1 MILSAYLQLKL
12 FYLILLLLPV
22 NLAKHFLVPSS
33 FVAGVLVDYLIPAVY
48 LTDVL
53 IIILLELLLVSTKPK
68 INQALVIFLALLL
81 PSLLAAAAFVPAV
94 YKWLK
99 LLELAGFAWWI
110 KKNISWKKHLP
121 AISLA
126 LTGALLWQ
134 SLLAI
139 AQWFKQGSILGYWF
153 LGEQPYNAATA
164 GMDKISWL
172 NGALKLPPLG
182 TTPHPNVLAGL
193 IVVLLPFLLNQILY
207 SRWYLIPVFLSLVT
221 LFLTFSLSAWLALVL
236 IIIPFFLYRLK
247 PILLVGYAVL
257 IISLIAG
264 FFGNFEFL
272 APQTSFDRRSQL
284 AGMAI
289 KMVQDSPLIG
299 QGLNN
304 FTVVMDQYGI
314 IAATTRFLQPVH
326 NIYLLILAET
336 GILGLFG
343 FGYLIVCAFRS
354 PRPAVLKLSLFTLLF
369 LGLFDHYPFTLQQGM
384 LLLFLLV

>member
-1 MILSAYLQLKL
+1 M
-12 FYLILLLLPV
+12 
-22 NLAKHFLVPSS
+22 
-33 FVAGVLVDYLIPAVY
+33 
-48 LTDVL
+48 
-53 IIILLELLLVSTKPK
+53 
-68 INQALVIFLALLL
+68 
-81 PSLLAAAAFVPAV
+81 
-94 YKWLK
+94 
-99 LLELAGFAWWI
+99 
-110 KKNISWKKHLP
+110 
-121 AISLA
+121 
-126 LTGALLWQ
+126 
-134 SLLAI
+134 
-139 AQWFKQGSILGYWF
+139 
-153 LGEQPYNAATA
+153 
-164 GMDKISWL
+164 
-172 NGALKLPPLG
+172 
-182 TTPHPNVLAGL
+182 
-193 IVVLLPFLLNQILY
+193 
-207 SRWYLIPVFLSLVT
+207 
-221 LFLTFSLSAWLALVL
+221 
-236 IIIPFFLYRLK
+236 
-247 PILLVGYAVL
+247 
-257 IISLIAG
+257 
-264 FFGNFEFL
+264 